1 MLGKML
7 CSAALAV
14 VLAAPVRAES
24 TTTPVT
30 FGDGATGTAV
40 TGQVA
45 GRDTADFTLAASAGQ
60 KMSVQMITNN
70 PSSYFNI
77 YAPGATPGSSDALF
91 IGSTSGL
98 EASLTLPAT
107 GTYLIRT
114 YLMPSAGRE
123 NETARFSLTI
133 DVGGTPQKAP
143 TAAPAAA
150 PAAPKPPADTA
161 DSLSGGPDY
170 WQVTGIED
178 KLNIRA
184 DASTA
189 AAVIATAGNG
199 AALRNQGCKTAEGRT
214 WCKVETTAGQ
224 TGWTVNQYLR
234 EGPAP
239 TATAASTTTAT
250 PTAAP
255 AATPAP
261 AARVASSARPPV
273 PAAKPLTQSPMPPAS
288 TAISAAK
295 PAPKPGQRGAARG
308 SLPCSTALGMPTR
321 DCSFTVTRQ
330 GNGDATI
337 TVSWPDG
344 GSRAISFTGG
354 APAPRDGLRTERRG
368 SLTVVNLGNE
378 RYEIPDSVVTGN

>member
-7 CSAALAV
+7 RSAALAA
-14 VLAAPVRAES
+14 VLAAPVWAES
-24 TTTPVT
+24 TTTPVH

-60 KMSVQMITNN
+60 KLSVQMITNN

-77 YAPGATPGSSDALF
+77 YAPGDVPGESQALF

-98 EASLTLPAT
+98 EAGLTLPAT

-143 TAAPAAA
+143 TAAPAA
-150 PAAPKPPADTA
+150 PAASTTPAPSGDVA

-170 WQVTGIED
+170 WQVTGIEGR
-178 KLNIRA
+178 LNIRA
-184 DASTA
+184 EASTS
-189 AAVIATAGNG
+189 AAVAATVGNG
-199 AALRNQGCKTAEGRT
+199 DSLRNQGCKSVDGRT
-214 WCKVETTAGQ
+214 WCKVETAAGQ

-234 EGPAP
+234 EGAAP
-239 TATAASTTTAT
+239 GAATAV
-250 PTAAP
+250 PTAA
-255 AATPAP
+255 PAP

-273 PAAKPLTQSPMPPAS
+273 PAPSKSLSASEVPPAS
-288 TAISAAK
+288 TAVSAAK
-295 PAPKPGQRGAARG
+295 PAPKPGQRGTARG

-330 GNGDATI
+330 GTGNATVTI
-337 TVSWPDG
+337 SWPDG
-344 GSRAISFTGG
+344 GSRAISFIGG
-354 APAPRDGLRTERRG
+354 APAPREGLRTERRG
-368 SLTVVNLGNE
+368 DLTVINLGNE
-378 RYEIPDSVVTGN
+378 RYEIPDAVVNGG

>member
-7 CSAALAV
+7 RSAALAA
-14 VLAAPVRAES
+14 VLAAPVWAES
-24 TTTPVT
+24 TTTPVH

-40 TGQVA
+40 TGQIA
-45 GRDTADFTLAASAGQ
+45 GRDTADFTVAASAGQ

-77 YAPGATPGSSDALF
+77 YAPGDVPGESQALF

-98 EASLTLPAT
+98 EAGITLPAT

-114 YLMPSAGRE
+114 YLMANAGRE

-143 TAAPAAA
+143 TAAPAATPQ
-150 PAAPKPPADTA
+150 PAQASAADLA
-161 DSLSGGPDY
+161 DSLGGGPDY
-170 WQVTGIED
+170 WQVTGIAGR
-178 KLNIRA
+178 LNIRA
-184 DASTA
+184 EASTGA
-189 AAVIATAGNG
+189 SVVATVGNG
-199 AALRNQGCKTAEGRT
+199 DALRNQGCKAVDGRT

-224 TGWTVNQYLR
+224 SGWTVNQYLR
-234 EGPAP
+234 EG
-239 TATAASTTTAT
+239 
-250 PTAAP
+250 AAP
-255 AATPAP
+255 AAATGAAASMTTAATAPAP

-273 PAAKPLTQSPMPPAS
+273 PAPAKALSASDAPPAS
-288 TAISAAK
+288 TAVSAAK
-295 PAPKPGQRGAARG
+295 PAPKPGQRGTARG

-330 GNGDATI
+330 GEGNATV
-337 TVSWPDG
+337 TVNWPDG

-354 APAPRDGLRTERRG
+354 APAPREGLRTERRG
-368 SLTVVNLGNE
+368 DLTVINLGNE
-378 RYEIPDSVVTGN
+378 RYEIPDAVVNGG

>member
-24 TTTPVT
+24 TTTAVH

-45 GRDTADFTLAASAGQ
+45 GRDNADFTVAASAGQ

-77 YAPGATPGSSDALF
+77 YAPGDVPGQSQALF

-98 EASLTLPAT
+98 QASITLPAT

-114 YLMPSAGRE
+114 YLMPSAGRQ

-133 DVGGTPQKAP
+133 DVGGTPQQAP
-143 TAAPAAA
+143 TAAPASTA
-150 PAAPKPPADTA
+150 PAPAGDVA

-170 WQVTGIED
+170 WQVAGIEGR
-178 KLNIRA
+178 LNIRA
-184 DASTA
+184 DASTT
-189 AAVIATAGNG
+189 AAVVASVGNG
-199 AALRNQGCKTAEGRT
+199 DTLRNQGCKTADGRT
-214 WCKVETTAGQ
+214 WCKVETPTKQ
-224 TGWTVNQYLR
+224 TGWTVNQHLR
-234 EGPAP
+234 EGTAP
-239 TATAASTTTAT
+239 GAAS
-250 PTAAP
+250 AAP
-255 AATPAP
+255 PPAAATPPTP
-261 AARVASSARPPV
+261 AARVATSARPPV
-273 PAAKPLTQSPMPPAS
+273 PAPTKTLSQSATPPTSSAV
-288 TAISAAK
+288 SAAK

-321 DCSFTVTRQ
+321 DCSFTATRQ
-330 GNGDATI
+330 GAGNATVTI
-337 TVSWPDG
+337 NRPDG
-344 GSRAISFTGG
+344 SSRAISFVGG
-354 APAPRDGLRTERRG
+354 APAPREGLTTERRG

-378 RYEIPDSVVTGN
+378 RYEIPDSVVNGE